1 MKNKINVVSLFDGTG
16 IAYLAFKRL
25 FKELGINFN
34 YYASEID
41 KHAIEVAQY
50 NNPEII
56 QVGDIRNLTRNQLPK
71 DIHFVISGSPCQD
84 FSYANRFGDSGF
96 YGQKSNL
103 IWDAIRLL
111 EELKPR
117 YFLFE
122 NVRMRSC
129 WRDVISERL
138 GVEPI
143 EINSSLVSAQNRIRL
158 YWVNKSNIVLPED
171 LGLVINDIIYDDD
184 YKIFYDERIFKTI
197 RRTKSG
203 FKWDLSG
210 KGYFSQQDRA
220 YCKDS
225 KICTLSSNSN
235 FIKIVKDID
244 SLTLRK
250 IHPVEAERG
259 QTWPDNYTNVNNLPL
274 MHRFRLIGN
283 GYTLDV
289 ISHILKSLFK
299 SCLEV

>member
-1 MKNKINVVSLFDGTG
+1 MKSKINVVSLFDGSG
-16 IAYLAFKRL
+16 IAYLALKRL
-25 FKELGINFN
+25 LNELGIGFN

-41 KHAIEVAQY
+41 ERAIEVAQY

-96 YGQKSNL
+96 YGQKSSL
-103 IWDAIRLL
+103 IWEAIRVL
-111 EELKPR
+111 EEVKPN

-122 NVRMRSC
+122 NVCMRSR
-129 WRDVISERL
+129 WRDIISERL

-143 EINSSLVSAQNRIRL
+143 EINSRLVSAQNRPRL
-158 YWVNKSNIVLPED
+158 YWTNKSNIVQPED
-171 LGLVINDIIYDDD
+171 LGLVIRDIIYDDD

-197 RRTKSG
+197 RRTSSG

-225 KICTLSSNSN
+225 KICTISTSPSA
-235 FIKIVKDID
+235 IKIVKDLDNMIF
-244 SLTLRK
+244 RK
-250 IHPVEAERG
+250 IHPIEAERC
-259 QTWPDNYTNVNNLPL
+259 QTWPDNYTNVNNLPF
-274 MHRFRLIGN
+274 MHRFKMIGN

-289 ISHILKSLFK
+289 ISHILKSVFK
-299 SCLEV
+299 